1 MENSESVAGLSGPD
15 GPLLR
20 LVRDRRI
27 AFLLVGAFNT
37 AWAYVLYI
45 GFELGLDAGYMVSLV
60 LTHAIGTCTAFVLY
74 RRLVF
79 RVTGQVLVDFLRFQM
94 VYAGAF
100 AINAACLPLLV
111 EVASLKPIVAQFL
124 FVFVTTLLSWFGH
137 QHFSFR
143 RKDPA

>member
-27 AFLLVGAFNT
+27 AFLLVGGFNT
-37 AWAYVLYI
+37 AWAYVLFI
-45 GFELGLDAGYMVSLV
+45 GFELGLDRGYMVSLV
-60 LTHAIGTCTAFVLY
+60 LTHVIGTTTAFILY
-74 RRLVF
+74 RKLVF
-79 RVTGQVLVDFLRFQM
+79 RVTGHVLLDYVRFQI

-100 AINAACLPLLV
+100 AINAVCLPLLV
-111 EVASLKPIVAQFL
+111 EVASLKPIIAQFF
-124 FVFVTTLLSWFGH
+124 FVFVTTMLSWFGH